1 MQLLFYFFKILE
13 ITWQLIPTILEYT
26 LLYLYL
32 HSEFQ
37 TNQRH
42 TMTLSLKTKKP
53 KNLTY
58 ATRPYSL
65 LKCMILL
72 KIFNILCVNKCNF
85 QQYLLPFS

>member
-1 MQLLFYFFKILE
+1 MLHRCHFPIILYFDIKILFEDNTIAILSFKILE
-13 ITWQLIPTILEYT
+13 ITWQIIPTISEYT

-42 TMTLSLKTKKP
+42 TMTLPLKTKKP

-58 ATRPYSL
+58 APRPYL
-65 LKCMILL
+65 
-72 KIFNILCVNKCNF
+72 
-85 QQYLLPFS
+85 Y